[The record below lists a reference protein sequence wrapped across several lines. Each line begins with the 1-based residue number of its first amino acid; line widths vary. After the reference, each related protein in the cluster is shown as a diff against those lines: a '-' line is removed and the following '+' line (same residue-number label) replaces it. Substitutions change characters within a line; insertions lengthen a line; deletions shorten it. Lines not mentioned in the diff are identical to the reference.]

1 MKIGLFTYVHL
12 DEQELLDFNLVYHY
26 IKHYIKHGILPGNIT
41 IIPYGYLNFEK
52 NYEKFKD
59 ICTHYNVP
67 IYPIENFPYD
77 FITAHNK
84 FLEWQKIDGIKF
96 DWLLKTDIDE
106 FISYGYYTLY
116 EYIYFLI
123 KNEFDCGYGQFV
135 DCIDKE
141 NKLKSVERYIDIFE
155 QFPKRTRITRNIVQG
170 NNFKV
175 VVFKYDKII
184 SVGHHYCITENVK
197 IHNSISNKVY
207 HFKWIYNLI
216 NRIKI
221 NKTRKIFHVHEW
233 ATHEIS
239 NVESIIQENKL
250 IL

>member
-26 IKHYIKHGILPGNIT
+26 IKYYIKHGIFSKNIT

-141 NKLKSVERYIDIFE
+141 NKLKSVDKDIDIFE
-155 QFPKRTRITRNIVQG
+155 QFPKRYMLTKNVVKGYTY
-170 NNFKV
+170 KV
-175 VVFKYDKII
+175 VIFKSDKII
-184 SVGHHYCITENVK
+184 NVGSHLCITENVK
-197 IHNSISNKVY
+197 IHNSKSNKVY
-207 HFKWIYNLI
+207 HFKWLSNLKH
-216 NRIKI
+216 RLEI
-221 NKTRKIFHVHEW
+221 NKTRNIFDKFDW
-233 ATHEIS
+233 AEKEI
-239 NVESIIQENKL
+239 NNADSIIYKDTL
-250 IL
+250 ML

>member
-26 IKHYIKHGILPGNIT
+26 IKHYIKHGIFPKNIT

>member
-26 IKHYIKHGILPGNIT
+26 IKHYIKHGIFPKNIT

-59 ICTHYNVP
+59 VCTHYNVP

-77 FITAHNK
+77 FMTAHNK
-84 FLEWQKIDGIKF
+84 FLEWQKINGIKF

-116 EYIYFLI
+116 EYIHFLI
-123 KNEFDCGYGQFV
+123 KNEFDCGVGCFV

-141 NKLKSVERYIDIFE
+141 NKLKNVDKNIDIFE
-155 QFPKRTRITRNIVQG
+155 QFPKRYMLTKNVVKG

>member
-26 IKHYIKHGILPGNIT
+26 IKHYIKHGIFPGNIT

>member
-26 IKHYIKHGILPGNIT
+26 IKHYIKHGIFPKNIT

-59 ICTHYNVP
+59 ICTHYNVS

>member
-26 IKHYIKHGILPGNIT
+26 IKHYIKHGIFPKNIT

-77 FITAHNK
+77 FMIAHDK
-84 FLEWQKIDGIKF
+84 FLEWQKIEGIKF

-116 EYIYFLI
+116 EYIHFLL
-123 KNEFDCGYGQFV
+123 KNEFDCGVGCFV

-141 NKLKSVERYIDIFE
+141 NKLKSVDKDIDIFE
-155 QFPKRTRITRNIVQG
+155 QFPKRYMLTKNVVKGHIY
-170 NNFKV
+170 KV
-175 VVFKYDKII
+175 VIFKSDKII
-184 SVGHHYCITENVK
+184 NVGSHLCITENVK
-197 IHNSISNKVY
+197 IHNSKSNKVY
-207 HFKWIYNLI
+207 HFKWLSNLKH
-216 NRIKI
+216 RLEI
-221 NKTRKIFHVHEW
+221 NKTRNIFDKFDW
-233 ATHEIS
+233 AEKEI
-239 NVESIIQENKL
+239 NNADSIIYKDTL
-250 IL
+250 ML

>member
-26 IKHYIKHGILPGNIT
+26 IKHYIRHNIPNDNIT
-41 IIPYGYLNFEK
+41 ILPYGFHKYES

-77 FITAHNK
+77 FMIAHDK
-84 FLEWQKIDGIKF
+84 FLEWQKIEGIKF

-116 EYIYFLI
+116 EYIHFLL
-123 KNEFDCGYGQFV
+123 KNEFDCGVGCFV

-141 NKLKSVERYIDIFE
+141 NKLTRYKLTKDVSSLISTIGG
-155 QFPKRTRITRNIVQG
+155 FPKIT
-170 NNFKV
+170 K
-175 VVFKYDKII
+175 
-184 SVGHHYCITENVK
+184 TEG
-197 IHNSISNKVY
+197 IAGS
-207 HFKWIYNLI
+207 LME
-216 NRIKI
+216 
-221 NKTRKIFHVHEW
+221 RK
-233 ATHEIS
+233 
-239 NVESIIQENKL
+239 
-250 IL
+250 

>member
-26 IKHYIKHGILPGNIT
+26 IKYYIKHGIFSKNIT

>member
-26 IKHYIKHGILPGNIT
+26 IKHYIKHGIFPKNIT

-77 FITAHNK
+77 FMIAHNK
-84 FLEWQKIDGIKF
+84 FLEWQKINGIKF

>member
-26 IKHYIKHGILPGNIT
+26 IKHYIKHGIFPKNIT

-59 ICTHYNVP
+59 ICTYYNIQ

-77 FITAHNK
+77 FMTAHNK

-116 EYIYFLI
+116 EYIRFLL
-123 KNEFDCGYGQFV
+123 KNEFDCGVGCFV

-141 NKLKSVERYIDIFE
+141 NKLKIVDKDIDIFE
-155 QFPKRTRITRNIVQG
+155 QFPKRYMLTKNVVKGYTY
-170 NNFKV
+170 KV
-175 VVFKYDKII
+175 VIFKSDKII
-184 SVGHHYCITENVK
+184 NVGNHSCITENVK
-197 IHNSISNKVY
+197 IHNSISNKIY

-216 NRIKI
+216 HRIKI
-221 NKTRKIFHVHEW
+221 NKTRKIFNGNEW

-239 NVESIIQENKL
+239 NVESIIQENRL